1 MEKLTPRPPLYTF
14 SIIWLWLASWQKINC
29 VYLNGTWCRFLG
41 AQALEKGEFMFE
53 VTEKAG
59 EVIRKLLEG
68 KGDPQSVRIMMTEG
82 GW

>member
-1 MEKLTPRPPLYTF
+1 
-14 SIIWLWLASWQKINC
+14 
-29 VYLNGTWCRFLG
+29 LG
-41 AQALEKGEFMFE
+41 AQVLEKGEFMFE

-82 GW
+82 G